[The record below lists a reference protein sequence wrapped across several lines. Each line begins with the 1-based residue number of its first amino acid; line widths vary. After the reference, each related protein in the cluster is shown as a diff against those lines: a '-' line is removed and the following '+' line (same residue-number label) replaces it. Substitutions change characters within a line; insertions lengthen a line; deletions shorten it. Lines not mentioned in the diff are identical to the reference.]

1 MPKIHLLSED
11 LINKIAA
18 GEVIERPAS
27 IVKELIEN
35 SVDAGATKISLEIED
50 SGKKLIRVTD
60 NGEGMDREDA
70 EKSILRHATSKIK
83 NDADLY
89 AINTLGFRGEALAS
103 IATVSQLSINTK
115 RKEALEGF
123 ALVIE
128 GGEIITSAII
138 AAETGTTMEV
148 RNLFFNTPARKKFL
162 KTDQVE
168 LRHII
173 DVALRYALINP
184 HIAFKLTH
192 EGHLLVN
199 SPTVEDMR
207 SNIAS
212 IYGTALAKE
221 LLEVNYNDGKVTIS
235 GFIAPPSQA
244 RNDKNQ
250 QDIYINGRWVR
261 SPEIMKVVYEAY
273 HSMLFVNKHPVVIL
287 NFALDPA
294 TIDVNVH
301 PAKTEIKI
309 EQKEEICAA
318 VLSAVQQTLQNNNLI
333 PLIEDEE
340 EEDTQITFG
349 TPTRKEFLSSQPDAK
364 YAFEQS
370 EQTVFTVEEASGQ
383 HEYENNS
390 TATPSNSPPLPADLP
405 TMNIAALTQ
414 RLQPI
419 ELPQNSKFP
428 AMRVLGQIHKTFFV
442 AEILGGVM
450 YIDQHA
456 AHERVLYEQFMKEY
470 LHTDVQVQR
479 LLQGE
484 IIEFSPAEKALLV
497 EHHKTLQRLGFT
509 LEPFGEHTFVVK
521 TIPMLFG
528 RIQPKEIIYEV
539 LALLR
544 EGKNKIIDAK
554 EEIVT
559 RMACRAA
566 VMAGDILTVL
576 EMEHILQDLTRTEL
590 PYTCPHGRPTMFKV
604 PVEELERK
612 FKRKG

>member
-11 LINKIAA
+11 FINKIAA

-35 SVDAGATKISLEIED
+35 SLDAGATKITIDIED
-50 SGKKLIRVTD
+50 SGKRSIRVAD
-60 NGEGMDREDA
+60 NGEGMDKEDA
-70 EKSILRHATSKIK
+70 EKSILRHATSKIR

-89 AINTLGFRGEALAS
+89 SIHTLGFRGEALAS
-103 IATVSQLSINTK
+103 IAAVSQLSLITK

-123 ALVIE
+123 TLVID
-128 GGEIITSAII
+128 GGGIMRSSII
-138 AAETGTTMEV
+138 AAEPGTTMEV

-162 KTDQVE
+162 KSDQVE

-173 DVALRYALINP
+173 DIVIRYALINP
-184 HIAFKLTH
+184 TIAFKLAH
-192 EGHLLVN
+192 EGHVLLH
-199 SPTVEDMR
+199 SPSVGDMR
-207 SNIAS
+207 STIAS

-221 LLEVNYNDGKVTIS
+221 MLEVNHQEQKIKIS

-250 QDIYINGRWVR
+250 QDIYVNGRWVR
-261 SPEIMKVVYEAY
+261 SPEIMNAVYEAY

-287 NFALDPA
+287 NLTLDPV

-309 EQKEEICAA
+309 EQKEEVCTA
-318 VLSAVQQTLQNNNLI
+318 VRSAVQQTLKKNNLI

-340 EEDTQITFG
+340 VQVTFG
-349 TPTRKEFLSSQPDAK
+349 IPVRREEFKSTPAAT
-364 YAFEQS
+364 YAFEAS
-370 EQTVFTVEEASGQ
+370 EQTIFAAPEE
-383 HEYENNS
+383 
-390 TATPSNSPPLPADLP
+390 SPPSPTDVNYTPPEDSSASAISAELP
-405 TMNIAALTQ
+405 TMDIAMLTQ

-419 ELPQNSKFP
+419 EIPVNSKFP
-428 AMRVLGQIHKTFFV
+428 ALRVLGQIHKTFFV

-470 LHTDVQVQR
+470 LHTDVHIQK
-479 LLQGE
+479 LLRGE
-484 IIEFSPAEKALLV
+484 IIEFSPAEKALAL
-497 EHHKTLQRLGFT
+497 EHHKTVQRLGFT
-509 LEPFGEHTFVVK
+509 LEPFGDHTFIIK
-521 TIPMLFG
+521 TIPMLLG
-528 RIQPKEIIYEV
+528 RVQPKEIIYEV
-539 LALLR
+539 LSMLR
-544 EGKNKIIDAK
+544 EGKNKILDAK

-566 VMAGDILTVL
+566 VMAGDTLTVL
-576 EMEHILQDLTRTEL
+576 EMEHILQDLTKTEL

-604 PVEELERK
+604 PVEELEKK

>member
-1 MPKIHLLSED
+1 MPKIHLLSEG

-27 IVKELIEN
+27 IVKELVEN
-35 SVDAGATKISLEIED
+35 SLDAGATKITIDIED
-50 SGKKLIRVTD
+50 SGKKLIRVAD
-60 NGEGMDREDA
+60 NGEGMEQEDA

-83 NDADLY
+83 SDDDLN
-89 AINTLGFRGEALAS
+89 AISTLGFRGEALAS
-103 IATVSQLSINTK
+103 IAAVSQLT
-115 RKEALEGF
+115 
-123 ALVIE
+123 
-128 GGEIITSAII
+128 IITKKKELKEPGEGYTLVLDGGRIINSSLI
-138 AAETGTTMEV
+138 AAEPGTIMEV

-173 DVALRYALINP
+173 DVVLRYALINP
-184 HIAFKLTH
+184 TIAFKLTH
-192 EGHLLVN
+192 EGHILLH
-199 SPTVEDMR
+199 SPAVEDWR

-221 LLEVNYNDGKVTIS
+221 FLEVKYQDDTVAIS
-235 GFIAPPSQA
+235 GFIAPPSEA

-250 QDIYINGRWVR
+250 QDIYVNGRWVR
-261 SPEIMKVVYEAY
+261 SPEIINAIYNAY
-273 HSMLFVNKHPVVIL
+273 HSLLFVNKHPVVIL
-287 NFALDPA
+287 KVALDPA
-294 TIDVNVH
+294 KIDVNVH

-318 VLSAVQQTLQNNNLI
+318 VLSAIQQTLKKNNLI

-340 EEDTQITFG
+340 EEEDIQITFG
-349 TPTRKEFLSSQPDAK
+349 TPTRKEFHSSQPTAK
-364 YAFEQS
+364 YALEGS
-370 EQTVFTVEEASGQ
+370 EQTVFTVQEQPSAE
-383 HEYENNS
+383 HDEINS
-390 TATPSNSPPLPADLP
+390 AAMDIPADLP

-414 RLQPI
+414 RLQPVD
-419 ELPQNSKFP
+419 LPQNSKFP
-428 AMRVLGQIHKTFFV
+428 AMRVLGQIHKTFFA
-442 AEILGGVM
+442 AEILGGIM

-456 AHERVLYEQFMKEY
+456 VHERVLYEQFMKEY

-484 IIEFSPAEKALLV
+484 IIEFSPTEKSLLL

-544 EGKNKIIDAK
+544 DGKNKIIDTK

-566 VMAGDILTVL
+566 VMAGETLTVL
-576 EMEHILQDLTRTEL
+576 EMEHILQDLAKAEL

-612 FKRKG
+612 FKRK

>member
-35 SVDAGATKISLEIED
+35 SLDAGATKITIDIED
-50 SGKKLIRVTD
+50 SGKKLIRVAD
-60 NGEGMDREDA
+60 NGEGMDKDDA

-83 NDADLY
+83 SDEDLFS
-89 AINTLGFRGEALAS
+89 IHTLGFRGEALAS
-103 IATVSQLSINTK
+103 IAAVSQLTLSTK
-115 RKEALEGF
+115 KKEALEGF
-123 ALVIE
+123 TLLIDS
-128 GGEIITSAII
+128 GKIITTGIL

-162 KTDQVE
+162 KSDQVE

-173 DVALRYALINP
+173 DIVIRYALINP
-184 HIAFKLTH
+184 AIAFKLSH
-192 EGHLLVN
+192 EGHVLLH
-199 SPTVEDMR
+199 SPSVADMR

-221 LLEVNYNDGKVTIS
+221 LLDVNFKNELVTIS
-235 GFIAPPSQA
+235 GFIAPPYQA

-250 QDIYINGRWVR
+250 QDIYVNGRWVR
-261 SPEIMKVVYEAY
+261 SPEIMTAVYEAY
-273 HSMLFVNKHPVVIL
+273 HSMLFVNKHPVVVL
-287 NFALDPA
+287 NLTLDPEK
-294 TIDVNVH
+294 IDVNVH

-309 EQKEEICAA
+309 EQKEEVCNA
-318 VLSAVQQTLQNNNLI
+318 VLSAIRETLQKNNLI

-340 EEDTQITFG
+340 VQVTFG
-349 TPTRKEFLSSQPDAK
+349 IPVVREEFKSAKSTLPASVSSKAK
-364 YAFEQS
+364 YAFEPS
-370 EQTVFTVEEASGQ
+370 EQTIFTTPETTPVTEED
-383 HEYENNS
+383 
-390 TATPSNSPPLPADLP
+390 TPLSNPTTELP
-405 TMNIAALTQ
+405 TMDIATLTQ
-414 RLQPI
+414 RIPAV
-419 ELPQNSKFP
+419 EMPSNAKFP

-442 AEILGGVM
+442 AEILGGLM
-450 YIDQHA
+450 YLDQHA

-470 LHTDVQVQR
+470 LHTEVHIQK

-484 IIEFSPAEKALLV
+484 IIEFSPGEKALVL
-497 EHHKTLQRLGFT
+497 EHHKTLQQLGFT
-509 LEPFGEHTFVVK
+509 LEPFGEHTFVIK
-521 TIPMLFG
+521 TIPMLLG

-539 LALLR
+539 LSMLR
-544 EGKNKIIDAK
+544 EGKNKIIDTK

-566 VMAGDILTVL
+566 VMAGDTLTVL
-576 EMEHILQDLTRTEL
+576 EMEHILQDLTKTEL

>member
-35 SVDAGATKISLEIED
+35 SVDAGATKITIEVED
-50 SGKKLIRVTD
+50 SGKKLIRVAD
-60 NGEGMDREDA
+60 NGEGMDTEDA

-83 NDADLY
+83 SDEDLY
-89 AINTLGFRGEALAS
+89 AIGTLGFRGEALAS
-103 IATVSQLSINTK
+103 IAAVSQLTIITK
-115 RKEALEGF
+115 KKEPLEGF
-123 ALVIE
+123 ILVIN
-128 GGEIITSAII
+128 GGDIINSSII
-138 AAETGTTMEV
+138 AADPGTIMEV
-148 RNLFFNTPARKKFL
+148 RNVFFNTPARKKFL

-173 DVALRYALINP
+173 DVVLRYALINP
-184 HIAFKLTH
+184 PIAFKLAH
-192 EGHLLVN
+192 EGHILLN
-199 SPTVEDMR
+199 SPAVDDLR

-221 LLEVNYNDGKVTIS
+221 LLEVDYQNEQVHIT
-235 GFIAPPSQA
+235 GFVAPPSEA

-250 QDIYINGRWVR
+250 QDIYVNGRWVR
-261 SPEIMKVVYEAY
+261 SPEIMNAVYEAY

-287 NFALDPA
+287 NVTLDPA
-294 TIDVNVH
+294 KIDVNVH
-301 PAKTEIKI
+301 PAKTEIKM
-309 EQKEEICAA
+309 ERKEEICVA
-318 VLSAVQQTLQNNNLI
+318 VVSAVKQTLQNNNLI

-340 EEDTQITFG
+340 EEDDIQITLG
-349 TPTRKEFLSSQPDAK
+349 TPTRKEFLSSQPTAK
-364 YAFEQS
+364 YAFEPS
-370 EQTVFTVEEASGQ
+370 EQTVFTVKEPASEP
-383 HEYENNS
+383 EYENN
-390 TATPSNSPPLPADLP
+390 ATLSSPIPADLP

-414 RLQPI
+414 RLKPI
-419 ELPQNSKFP
+419 DLPPNSKFP
-428 AMRVLGQIHKTFFV
+428 AMRVLGQIHKTFFA

-484 IIEFSPAEKALLV
+484 IIEFSPAEKALLL
-497 EHHKTLQRLGFT
+497 EHHKTLQQLGFT
-509 LEPFGEHTFVVK
+509 IEPFGEHTFVIK

-544 EGKNKIIDAK
+544 EGKNKIIDTK

-566 VMAGDILTVL
+566 VMAGENLTVL
-576 EMEHILQDLTRTEL
+576 EIEHILHDLAKAEL